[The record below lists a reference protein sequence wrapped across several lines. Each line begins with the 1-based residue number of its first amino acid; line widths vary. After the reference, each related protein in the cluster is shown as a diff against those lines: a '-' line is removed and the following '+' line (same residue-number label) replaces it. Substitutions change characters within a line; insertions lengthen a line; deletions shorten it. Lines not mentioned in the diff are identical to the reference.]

1 MEITK
6 EAFVAIIN
14 RLKEATDL
22 QRNVDKLFR
31 DARDNIENDFMNA
44 ASLMISHESTVVELL
59 KKLMKDE
66 YDNISWW
73 IYDTDYGREG
83 AKIYSAEDENV
94 VLEDLKTPE
103 LLYDYLVKIQGM

>member
-6 EAFVAIIN
+6 EAFVSIIN
-14 RLKEATDL
+14 RLKEADEL
-22 QRNVDKLFR
+22 QRKVNELFR
-31 DARDNIENDFMNA
+31 NARDNIENDFMNG
-44 ASLMISHESTVVELL
+44 ASLMISHESTVVDIL
-59 KKLMKDE
+59 KILMKDE

-83 AKIYSAEDENV
+83 AKIYSSEDENV

-103 LLYDYLVKIQGM
+103 LLYDYLVKIQGE